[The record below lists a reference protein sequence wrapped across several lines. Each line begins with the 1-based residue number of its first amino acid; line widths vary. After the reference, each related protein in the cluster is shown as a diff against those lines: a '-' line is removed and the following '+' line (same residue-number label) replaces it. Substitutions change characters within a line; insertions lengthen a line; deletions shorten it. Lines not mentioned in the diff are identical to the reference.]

1 MDDNAA
7 LIACITPFGQW
18 SRNKGGIEYRGVR
31 TKRYTYVRNLDGP
44 WLLFDNKEDPYQQN
58 NLINNSKYLKIQGK
72 LENELQQKLTETND
86 DFLEG
91 EKYIEMWGY
100 KVDATGTIPYE
111 N

>member
-1 MDDNAA
+1 MA
-7 LIACITPFGQW
+7 W
-18 SRNKGGIEYRGVR
+18 SRDKGGVEYRGVR
-31 TKRYTYVRNLDGP
+31 TKRYTYARNLEGP

-58 NLINNSKYLKIQGK
+58 NLINNSKYLKIQRK
-72 LENELQQKLTETND
+72 LENELQQKLKETND

-91 EKYIEMWGY
+91 GKYIEKWGY